1 MRYQLLVTHMV
12 HEKLTPGGLWALV
25 RLLTAV
31 EDFSLAHGRDPY
43 TRELLGVLR
52 SWGYGESIL
61 LLAWDLGLVE
71 RYNDYCNEQSKRIC
85 RFNRLSKRGRE
96 FLRHYN
102 ELLKLLSQ

>member
-1 MRYQLLVTHMV
+1 MV
-12 HEKLTPGGLWALV
+12 HEKLTPGSLRALV

-71 RYNDYCNEQSKRIC
+71 RYDDYCDERSRRVC

-96 FLRHYN
+96 LLRHYN
-102 ELLKLLSQ
+102 ELLKLLGQ

>member
-1 MRYQLLVTHMV
+1 MG
-12 HEKLTPGGLWALV
+12 HEELIPGNLRALA
-25 RLLTAV
+25 RLLSV
-31 EDFSLAHGRDPY
+31 IEDFSQSHGRDPY
-43 TRELLGVLR
+43 TRELLGILR

-71 RYNDYCNEQSKRIC
+71 RYDDYCDEQSKRVC

>member
-12 HEKLTPGGLWALV
+12 HEKLTPGSLRALV

-71 RYNDYCNEQSKRIC
+71 RYDDYCNERSRRVC
-85 RFNRLSKRGRE
+85 RFNRLSERGRE
-96 FLRHYN
+96 FLRHYG
-102 ELLKLLSQ
+102 ELLKLLS

>member
-1 MRYQLLVTHMV
+1 MG
-12 HEKLTPGGLWALV
+12 HEELIPGNLRALA
-25 RLLTAV
+25 RLLSAI
-31 EDFSLAHGRDPY
+31 EDFSQSHGRDPY
-43 TRELLGVLR
+43 TRELLGILR
-52 SWGYGESIL
+52 SWGYGEGIL

-71 RYNDYCNEQSKRIC
+71 RYDDYCNEQSKRVC

>member
-1 MRYQLLVTHMV
+1 MVREGLV
-12 HEKLTPGGLWALV
+12 PGGLWALV
-25 RLLTAV
+25 RLLV
-31 EDFSLAHGRDPY
+31 VIEGFSLAYGRDPY
-43 TRELLGVLR
+43 TRELLSVLR

-71 RYNDYCNEQSKRIC
+71 RYDDYCNEHSRRVC

-102 ELLKLLSQ
+102 ELLKLLGQ